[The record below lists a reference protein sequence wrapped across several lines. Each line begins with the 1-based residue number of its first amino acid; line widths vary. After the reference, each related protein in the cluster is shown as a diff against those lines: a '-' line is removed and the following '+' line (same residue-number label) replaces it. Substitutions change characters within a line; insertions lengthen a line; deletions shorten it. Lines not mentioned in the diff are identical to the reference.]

1 MWLVPGSKDGKKYTV
16 DPVSG
21 HCTCP
26 DHQLRQARCKH
37 LIAVALT
44 VSKSVAITH
53 ETRLDGSVQVTHT
66 ETVTKAARVTYKR
79 DWRAYDA
86 AQTQEKD
93 HFMELLG
100 DLTSTLPNPT
110 YTFGRPRLPLS
121 DMAFSIV
128 FKVYTGFSARRFECD
143 LSQAHERGLISRM
156 PSFPSVN
163 NYLKDECLTP
173 ILKNFITMSA
183 LPLKSLEQDFAIDS
197 SGFGTCRFI
206 KWFDRKYGREIEARE
221 WVKCHL
227 MVGAR
232 TQIVTT
238 VEIAGWETND
248 SPYFAPLVEATS
260 QHFELGNVT
269 ADKGYLSRPNLQ
281 LVADKGGT
289 PFIPF
294 KSNTKVPTEDG
305 STWTRM
311 YHYFSLNREAWLE
324 QYHQRSTIES
334 TFATIKAK
342 FGDAVRG
349 KSNTAQVNE
358 VLCKV
363 LCVVNKAMQDFGVEP
378 NPVGG

>member
-1 MWLVPGSKDGKKYTV
+1 
-16 DPVSG
+16 
-21 HCTCP
+21 
-26 DHQLRQARCKH
+26 

-44 VSKSVAITH
+44 VSKSVAVMH
-53 ETRLDGSVQVTHT
+53 ETRPDGSVQVTHT

-93 HFMELLG
+93 RFMELLG

-110 YTFGRPRLPLS
+110 YTFGRPRLPLA

-128 FKVYTGFSARRFECD
+128 FKVYTCFSARRFECD
-143 LSQAHERGLISRM
+143 LTNAHERGLISRV

-163 NYLKDECLTP
+163 NYLKDERLTP
-173 ILKNFITMSA
+173 ILKDFITMSA

-206 KWFDRKYGREIEARE
+206 KWFDKRWGRQVDARE
-221 WVKCHL
+221 WVKVHL

-238 VEIAGWETND
+238 VEIAGWESND
-248 SPYFAPLVEATS
+248 CPYFAPLVEATS
-260 QHFELGNVT
+260 QHFTLGNVT
-269 ADKGYLSRPNLQ
+269 ADKGYLSKGNLQ
-281 LVADKGGT
+281 IVSDKGGT

-294 KSNTKVPTEDG
+294 KSNTVVPAEDG

-311 YHYFSLNREAWLE
+311 YHYFSYNRDAWLE
-324 QYHQRSTIES
+324 RYHQRSTIES

-342 FGDAVRG
+342 FGDSVRG
-349 KSNTAQVNE
+349 KTNAAQVNE

-363 LCVVNKAMQDFGVEP
+363 LCHNICVVNKAMQEFGVEL
-378 NPVGG
+378 VLASAG